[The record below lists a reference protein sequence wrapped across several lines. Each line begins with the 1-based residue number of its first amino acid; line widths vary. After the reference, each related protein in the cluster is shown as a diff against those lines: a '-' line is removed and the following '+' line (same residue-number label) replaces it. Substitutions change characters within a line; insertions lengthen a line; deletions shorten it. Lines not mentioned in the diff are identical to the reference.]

1 MNIREQLD
9 SLTDP
14 RAAARYTDPRT
25 SWDAARSITSICES
39 QARIWEVLINAG
51 PMTDKE
57 ILEAVCN
64 NGFMISPSGC
74 RTRRKELCELGL
86 IFKSALR
93 NVAVG
98 NKNSTQTVWAAK
110 SINQWLD
117 ENSNLRR

>member
-64 NGFMISPSGC
+64 NDFSIWLQNSPQGTMRAWAYFQIRFEKC
-74 RTRRKELCELGL
+74 RCR
-86 IFKSALR
+86 
-93 NVAVG
+93 
-98 NKNSTQTVWAAK
+98 Q
-110 SINQWLD
+110 
-117 ENSNLRR
+117 